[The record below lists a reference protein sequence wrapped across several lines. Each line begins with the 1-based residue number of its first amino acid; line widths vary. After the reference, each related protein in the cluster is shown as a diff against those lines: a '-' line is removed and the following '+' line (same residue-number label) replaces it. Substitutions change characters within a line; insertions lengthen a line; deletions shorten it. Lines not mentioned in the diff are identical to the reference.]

1 MLEAFI
7 ESLVGFMLV
16 LWFLKSIVDALDY
29 RRVAKLRRNG
39 LNLASGTDYGMEI
52 DMKTGNATTTE
63 RPVGY

>member
-7 ESLVGFMLV
+7 ESLVGFILI

-29 RRVAKLRRNG
+29 RRVAKLHNNG

-52 DMKTGNATTTE
+52 DMKTGNAQTTE